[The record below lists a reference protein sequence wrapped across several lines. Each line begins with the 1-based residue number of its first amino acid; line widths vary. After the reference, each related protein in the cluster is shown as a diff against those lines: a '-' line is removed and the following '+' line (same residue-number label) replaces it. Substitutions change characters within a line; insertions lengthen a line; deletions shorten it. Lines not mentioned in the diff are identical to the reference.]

1 MYSIGENVSTI
12 MVRLLKNEILIPI
25 TFITKQSE

>member
-12 MVRLLKNEILIPI
+12 MVHLLNNEILIPG
-25 TFITKQSE
+25 TFYHETK